1 MVNATQTQ
9 AKRKSDADLEAE
21 FQELADQWRR
31 DTGHFSFVSQMT
43 THPAYQSIIEMG
55 EPVIPIILKDLQA
68 QPDHWFPALA
78 AISGESP
85 QIPKEDRGR
94 MKAITEIWIEW
105 GKAKGYIE

>member
-1 MVNATQTQ
+1 MTNAPQSQ
-9 AKRKSDADLEAE
+9 VKRKPDTDLEAE
-21 FQELADQWRR
+21 FQELAKQWRH
-31 DTGHFSFVSQMT
+31 DTGHFSIVSQMIR
-43 THPAYQSIIEMG
+43 HPAYQRIIEMG

-85 QIPKEDRGR
+85 QIPDEDRSR
-94 MKAITEIWIEW
+94 IRAITKIWIEW

>member
-1 MVNATQTQ
+1 MVNVTQSQ
-9 AKRKSDADLEAE
+9 VKRKPDADLEKE
-21 FQELADQWRR
+21 FQKLARQWRR
-31 DTGHFSFVSQMT
+31 DTGHFSIVAQMIR
-43 THPAYQSIIEMG
+43 HPAYQRIIEMG

-85 QIPKEDRGR
+85 PIPQKYRGR
-94 MKAITEIWIEW
+94 MRAITKIWLEW

>member
-1 MVNATQTQ
+1 MTNASQSQ
-9 AKRKSDADLEAE
+9 VKRKPTTELERE
-21 FQELADQWRR
+21 FQELARQWRH

-43 THPAYQSIIEMG
+43 RHPAYQSIIEMG
-55 EPVIPIILKDLQA
+55 EPVIPIILKDLQR

-85 QIPKEDRGR
+85 PIPKEYRGR
-94 MKAITEIWIEW
+94 MMAITKIWLEW